1 MGARERSGD
10 AAMRLLWGA
19 VALSFAFWILV
30 LWLGFGDPIAGA
42 EGRYK
47 TYFDEANWWLFP
59 FFFLGLAPALWLSWC
74 PLLRA
79 WERLAETGVLRDA
92 DQVPG
97 GQSVERPDA
106 ATVAQVVEAIRRPRG
121 IVIALAL
128 LIALAINIVDRAPL
142 YDLYAGRMSLAE
154 QQAEACTYPG
164 AFVKWILE
172 AHPGPG
178 FLCDALPAP
187 QSDAAPS
194 TPDAEGIA
202 APAGQ
207 VVFAVITALQQ
218 TLIVFLAGLA
228 VLQILLH
235 TALFALFEHLG
246 VARAHGLRLML
257 NARSPL
263 NEFGLE
269 HWNHA
274 LNNFYWAA
282 SPALLGVFMSR
293 LSTPPEHYQPGQVM
307 LGFAV
312 PACLIAPMIA
322 TIIARQARLP
332 ATWATLQPN
341 GPVPPEDYRRQQ
353 LWPFDRNWTSK
364 LGIVLAFALAA
375 LSIGFEID
383 RLIPL

>member
-1 MGARERSGD
+1 M
-10 AAMRLLWGA
+10 A
-19 VALSFAFWILV
+19 V
-30 LWLGFGDPIAGA
+30 
-42 EGRYK
+42 
-47 TYFDEANWWLFP
+47 
-59 FFFLGLAPALWLSWC
+59 

-79 WERLAETGVLRDA
+79 WARLAETGVLRRA
-92 DQVPG
+92 GQIPG
-97 GQSVERPDA
+97 EQPEGRPDA
-106 ATVAQVVEAIRRPRG
+106 ATVARVVEAVRRPRG

-142 YDLYAGRMSLAE
+142 YDLYAGNMSLAE
-154 QQAEACTYPG
+154 QQEAACANPG

-178 FLCDALPAP
+178 FLCDALPSP
-187 QSDAAPS
+187 PPDAAPG

-207 VVFAVITALQQ
+207 VAFALVTALQQ

-235 TALFALFEHLG
+235 TVLFALFEHLR

-274 LNNFYWAA
+274 MNNFY
-282 SPALLGVFMSR
+282 
-293 LSTPPEHYQPGQVM
+293 
-307 LGFAV
+307 
-312 PACLIAPMIA
+312 
-322 TIIARQARLP
+322 
-332 ATWATLQPN
+332 
-341 GPVPPEDYRRQQ
+341 
-353 LWPFDRNWTSK
+353 
-364 LGIVLAFALAA
+364 
-375 LSIGFEID
+375 
-383 RLIPL
+383 